1 MKKFLQKGIRVFLS
15 ASLTAGLL
23 AGCGGGGGEQSSS
36 SAAEGG
42 DSVPTFTI
50 ATMRWS
56 DAWPTDFLESG
67 IMKELEE
74 EHGINIEW
82 EIYYASDWSEQK
94 SLLLASG
101 DLPDA
106 FLGSNALTASDMAQN
121 KGNFVE
127 LTDLITEETM
137 PNLTAL
143 FEEDPEL
150 KAVCTDR
157 DGKIYSLPKK
167 LGIRPEVDGYVFY
180 INKEWLDNLGLEV
193 PSTYE
198 ELENVLEAF
207 ITEDAD
213 GDGDPGNEIGY
224 TNSAASNLLSGDLRN
239 ILRPF
244 GTMVSRADN
253 YMGLN
258 GEGEP
263 VFMPAQENYKEAVI
277 WMHDLWQKGILDP
290 EYFTQDS
297 SMYNSKLQAEGGS
310 KVGLSMRGRQMRWQE
325 KMRISL

>member
-1 MKKFLQKGIRVFLS
+1 MKKILQKGIRVFLS

-74 EHGINIEW
+74 KHGINIEW

-143 FEEDPEL
+143 FDAQAGCGIDLITGDSVDFGGGLTIQGKTAMIIRTEE
-150 KAVCTDR
+150 V
-157 DGKIYSLPKK
+157 SLP
-167 LGIRPEVDGYVFY
+167 
-180 INKEWLDNLGLEV
+180 
-193 PSTYE
+193 
-198 ELENVLEAF
+198 
-207 ITEDAD
+207 
-213 GDGDPGNEIGY
+213 
-224 TNSAASNLLSGDLRN
+224 
-239 ILRPF
+239 
-244 GTMVSRADN
+244 
-253 YMGLN
+253 
-258 GEGEP
+258 
-263 VFMPAQENYKEAVI
+263 
-277 WMHDLWQKGILDP
+277 
-290 EYFTQDS
+290 
-297 SMYNSKLQAEGGS
+297 
-310 KVGLSMRGRQMRWQE
+310 
-325 KMRISL
+325 

>member
-1 MKKFLQKGIRVFLS
+1 MKKTLKRGISVFLA
-15 ASLTAGLL
+15 ASMTAGLL
-23 AGCGGGGGEQSSS
+23 AGCGGGSSGS
-36 SAAEGG
+36 SASSASEGE

-50 ATMRWS
+50 ATMRWT
-56 DAWPTDFLESG
+56 DVWPTDFLESG

-74 EHGINIEW
+74 KHGINIEW
-82 EIYYASDWSEQK
+82 DIYYASDWSEQK

-106 FLGSNALTASDMAQN
+106 FLGSNALTASDVAQN
-121 KGNFVE
+121 KGNFLE

-143 FEEDPEL
+143 FEEAPEL

-180 INKEWLDNLGLEV
+180 INKDWLDNLGLEV

-198 ELENVLEAF
+198 ELETVLEAF
-207 ITEDAD
+207 VTEDAD
-213 GDGDPGNEIGY
+213 GDGDPTNEIGY
-224 TNSAASNLLSGDLRN
+224 TNQAASNLLSGDLRN

-253 YMGLN
+253 YM
-258 GEGEP
+258 
-263 VFMPAQENYKEAVI
+263 
-277 WMHDLWQKGILDP
+277 
-290 EYFTQDS
+290 
-297 SMYNSKLQAEGGS
+297 
-310 KVGLSMRGRQMRWQE
+310 
-325 KMRISL
+325 

>member
-180 INKEWLDNLGLEV
+180 INKEWLDNLGLDTPTTIDELNEV
-193 PSTYE
+193 ALAFTKNDPDGNGQDDTFGIGFNYNNWTIMKSMFGQPSEAMMVENGVVGDWVGSEGYADTFRLLKSWYE
-198 ELENVLEAF
+198 
-207 ITEDAD
+207 
-213 GDGDPGNEIGY
+213 
-224 TNSAASNLLSGDLRN
+224 
-239 ILRPF
+239 
-244 GTMVSRADN
+244 
-253 YMGLN
+253 N
-258 GEGEP
+258 G
-263 VFMPAQENYKEAVI
+263 VI
-277 WMHDLWQKGILDP
+277 DP
-290 EYFTQDS
+290 EYVTS
-297 SMYNSKLQAEGGS
+297 
-310 KVGLSMRGRQMRWQE
+310 
-325 KMRISL
+325 

>member
-74 EHGINIEW
+74 KHGINIEW

-180 INKEWLDNLGLEV
+180 INKEWLDNLG
-193 PSTYE
+193 
-198 ELENVLEAF
+198 
-207 ITEDAD
+207 
-213 GDGDPGNEIGY
+213 
-224 TNSAASNLLSGDLRN
+224 SAVYL
-239 ILRPF
+239 
-244 GTMVSRADN
+244 
-253 YMGLN
+253 
-258 GEGEP
+258 
-263 VFMPAQENYKEAVI
+263 
-277 WMHDLWQKGILDP
+277 
-290 EYFTQDS
+290 
-297 SMYNSKLQAEGGS
+297 
-310 KVGLSMRGRQMRWQE
+310 
-325 KMRISL
+325 

>member
-1 MKKFLQKGIRVFLS
+1 MKKTLKRGISVFLA
-15 ASLTAGLL
+15 ASMTAGLL
-23 AGCGGGGGEQSSS
+23 AGCGGGSSGS
-36 SAAEGG
+36 SASSASEGE

-50 ATMRWS
+50 ATMRWT
-56 DAWPTDFLESG
+56 DVWPTDFLESG

-74 EHGINIEW
+74 KHGINIEW
-82 EIYYASDWSEQK
+82 DIYYASDWSEQK

-106 FLGSNALTASDMAQN
+106 FLGSNALTASDVAQN
-121 KGNFVE
+121 KGNFLE

-143 FEEDPEL
+143 FEEAPEL

-180 INKEWLDNLGLEV
+180 INKDWLDNLGLEV

-198 ELENVLEAF
+198 ELETVLEAF
-207 ITEDAD
+207 VTEDAD
-213 GDGDPGNEIGY
+213 GDGDPTNEIGY
-224 TNSAASNLLSGDLRN
+224 TNQAASNLLSGDLRN

-253 YMGLN
+253 
-258 GEGEP
+258 
-263 VFMPAQENYKEAVI
+263 
-277 WMHDLWQKGILDP
+277 
-290 EYFTQDS
+290 
-297 SMYNSKLQAEGGS
+297 
-310 KVGLSMRGRQMRWQE
+310 
-325 KMRISL
+325 